1 MRKRGVG
8 MVILCDRC
16 NARALARFTKSE
28 SDSELA
34 FCGHH
39 KDKYLES
46 LSAQGFIEV
55 VYAAD
60 KEFAKAL

>member
-1 MRKRGVG
+1 

-16 NARALARFTKSE
+16 GARALSRFTKSE
-28 SDSELA
+28 SMELA
-34 FCGHH
+34 FCDHH
-39 KDKYLES
+39 KNEYLES
-46 LSAQGFIEV
+46 LSSQGFIEV

>member
-1 MRKRGVG
+1 

-16 NARALARFTKSE
+16 SARAQSRFTKSE
-28 SDSELA
+28 SDMELA

-39 KDKYLES
+39 KNEYLQA

>member
-1 MRKRGVG
+1 M
-8 MVILCDRC
+8 
-16 NARALARFTKSE
+16 
-28 SDSELA
+28 ELA

-39 KDKYLES
+39 RNKYLES

-55 VYAAD
+55 VKSVD

>member
-1 MRKRGVG
+1 M
-8 MVILCDRC
+8 
-16 NARALARFTKSE
+16 
-28 SDSELA
+28 ELA

-39 KDKYLES
+39 KNEYLES
-46 LSAQGFIEV
+46 LSSQGFIEV